1 MTRTACVLALVA
13 VTVTGCGGEAAPAAP
28 ESAASTVAVE
38 RGDLAATVALN
49 GTLTYRARSDG
60 SPYTVTNYARGI
72 YTKLPREGDKVRC
85 RDVLYRVD
93 ADPVRLRCGTVPPYR
108 ALRRGDAVFL
118 PRAGRIAKVTGEL
131 GGPARPGEPVVQ
143 ATSATLVVQVDL
155 EASQQGEVSVGD
167 RARITLPGNRS
178 VTGKV
183 QRLGSVAQ
191 TEEQDGSV
199 GSATIPA
206 SIGLDDPAQARG
218 LDRAPVRVEIT
229 TKGVENVL
237 SVPVTA
243 LVGASGGGFAV
254 EVVGDGGR
262 RGLVAVELGLF
273 DSGNGRVEVTG
284 ALQAGARV
292 VVPAS

>member
-1 MTRTACVLALVA
+1 MLALV
-13 VTVTGCGGEAAPAAP
+13 VVTGCGGEVTPAAQAP
-28 ESAASTVAVE
+28 AASTVEVQ
-38 RGDLAATVALN
+38 RGDLSAMVAVN
-49 GTLTYRARSDG
+49 GTLTYRARADG

-85 RDVLYRVD
+85 GDVLYRVNGG
-93 ADPVRLRCGTVPPYR
+93 PVRLRCGAVPPYR

-118 PRAGRIAKVTGEL
+118 PRRGRISKVAGEL
-131 GGPARPGEPVVQ
+131 GGPARPGTPIVQ
-143 ATSATLVVQVDL
+143 ATSDRLEVQVDL

-178 VTGKV
+178 VTGEV
-183 QRLGSVAQ
+183 QRLGSVAR
-191 TEEQDGSV
+191 TKEQDGNV

-218 LDRAPVRVEIT
+218 LDQAPVRVEIT
-229 TKGVENVL
+229 TKGVENAL

-243 LVGASGGGFAV
+243 LVGKTGGGFAV
-254 EVVGDGGR
+254 EVVRDGGR
-262 RGLVAVELGLF
+262 RELVTVELGLF
-273 DSGNGRVEVTG
+273 DTGNGRVEVTG

-292 VVPAS
+292 VVPSS

>member
-1 MTRTACVLALVA
+1 M
-13 VTVTGCGGEAAPAAP
+13 
-28 ESAASTVAVE
+28 
-38 RGDLAATVALN
+38 
-49 GTLTYRARSDG
+49 
-60 SPYTVTNYARGI
+60 
-72 YTKLPREGDKVRC
+72 
-85 RDVLYRVD
+85 
-93 ADPVRLRCGTVPPYR
+93 
-108 ALRRGDAVFL
+108 
-118 PRAGRIAKVTGEL
+118 
-131 GGPARPGEPVVQ
+131 
-143 ATSATLVVQVDL
+143 
-155 EASQQGEVSVGD
+155 SVGD

-191 TEEQDGSV
+191 TAEKDGAV

-229 TKGVENVL
+229 TKGVENAL

-243 LVGASGGGFAV
+243 LVGTSGGGFAV

-262 RGLVAVELGLF
+262 RALVAVELGLF
-273 DSGNGRVEVTG
+273 DTGNGRVEVTG
-284 ALQAGARV
+284 NLQAGARV

>member
-1 MTRTACVLALVA
+1 MLALV
-13 VTVTGCGGEAAPAAP
+13 VVTGCGGEVTPAAQAP
-28 ESAASTVAVE
+28 PANTVEVQ
-38 RGDLAATVALN
+38 RGDLSAMVAVN
-49 GTLTYRARSDG
+49 GTLTYRARADG

-85 RDVLYRVD
+85 GDVLYRVNG
-93 ADPVRLRCGTVPPYR
+93 DPVRLRCGAVPPYR

-118 PRAGRIAKVTGEL
+118 PRRGRISKVAGEL
-131 GGPARPGEPVVQ
+131 GGPARPGTPIVQ
-143 ATSATLVVQVDL
+143 ATSDRLEVQVDL

-183 QRLGSVAQ
+183 QRLGSVAR
-191 TEEQDGSV
+191 TEEQDGNV

-218 LDRAPVRVEIT
+218 LDQAPVRVEIT
-229 TKGVENVL
+229 TKGVENAL

-243 LVGASGGGFAV
+243 LVGKAGGGFAV
-254 EVVGDGGR
+254 EVERDGGR
-262 RGLVAVELGLF
+262 RELVAVELGLF
-273 DSGNGRVEVTG
+273 DTGNGRVEVTG
-284 ALQAGARV
+284 ALEAGARV
-292 VVPAS
+292 VVPSS

>member
-1 MTRTACVLALVA
+1 MTPAAR
-13 VTVTGCGGEAAPAAP
+13 APAANTI
-28 ESAASTVAVE
+28 EVQ
-38 RGDLAATVALN
+38 RGDLSAMVSVN

-60 SPYTVTNYARGI
+60 SPYTVVNYARGI
-72 YTKLPREGDKVRC
+72 YTKLPRAGDKVRC
-85 RDVLYRVD
+85 GDVLYRVNG
-93 ADPVRLRCGTVPPYR
+93 DPVRLRCGTVPPYR

-118 PRAGRIAKVTGEL
+118 PRRGRISKVTGEL
-131 GGPARPGEPVVQ
+131 AGPARPGEPVAQ
-143 ATSATLVVQVDL
+143 ATSDRLEVQVDL

-183 QRLGSVAQ
+183 QRLGRVAR

-218 LDRAPVRVEIT
+218 LDQAPVRVEIT
-229 TKGVENVL
+229 TQGVENAL

-243 LVGASGGGFAV
+243 LVGRTGGGFAV
-254 EVVGDGGR
+254 EVERDDGR
-262 RGLVAVELGLF
+262 RELVAVELGLF
-273 DSGNGRVEVTG
+273 DTGSGRVEVTG
-284 ALQAGARV
+284 ALEAGTRV
-292 VVPAS
+292 VVPSS

>member
-1 MTRTACVLALVA
+1 MLALVA

-28 ESAASTVAVE
+28 ESAATTVAVE
-38 RGDLAATVALN
+38 RGDLAATVSLN

-60 SPYTVTNYARGI
+60 SPYGVTNYARGI
-72 YTKLPREGDKVRC
+72 YTKLPREGATVRC
-85 RDVLYRVD
+85 GDVLYRVD
-93 ADPVRLRCGTVPPYR
+93 GDPVRLRCGAVPPYR

-118 PRAGRIAKVTGEL
+118 PRAGRIAKVAGEL
-131 GGPARPGEPVVQ
+131 GAPARPGTQVVQ
-143 ATSATLVVQVDL
+143 ATSDTLVVQVNL

-167 RARITLPGNRS
+167 PARITLPGNRS

-183 QRLGSVAQ
+183 RRLGSVAQ

-206 SIGLDDPAQARG
+206 SIGLDDPKQVRG

-243 LVGASGGGFAV
+243 LVGASGGGLAV

-262 RGLVAVELGLF
+262 RELVAVELGLF

-284 ALQAGARV
+284 ALQPGARV